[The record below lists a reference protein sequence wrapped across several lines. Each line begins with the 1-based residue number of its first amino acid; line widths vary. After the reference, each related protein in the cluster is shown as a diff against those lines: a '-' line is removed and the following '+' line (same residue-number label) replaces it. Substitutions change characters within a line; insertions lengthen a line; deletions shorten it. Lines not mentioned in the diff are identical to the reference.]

1 MLTTEREMLETDEK
15 ILTAFC
21 SIGCNL
27 LFNRYAM
34 ENVVLGNTKPG
45 EKIPYGQ
52 YLHALGLQKCERFLL
67 RTAIR
72 GEVIDEE
79 ERIVL
84 KPHEYFCRLFYV
96 EQMERV
102 FARAPKFRADDED
115 LLRYKYGLGEY
126 LERLYSLFLEVLSIE
141 PREGYTDLFTMSYE
155 RESRFSDLAACA
167 HFLFALKIKKLR
179 RGSRIDR
186 YINSIPFPNEYVR
199 RLIEGRRGHYILT
212 NADTESLGYK
222 LALLSCFTF
231 YTAEN
236 QAAFAEK
243 IKAWECRQ
251 NKRDPTP
258 FVPIFRA

>member
-115 LLRYKYGLGEY
+115 LLRYKSGLGEY

-141 PREGYTDLFTMSYE
+141 PREGCTDLFTMSYE
-155 RESRFSDLAACA
+155 RGRRFSDHAACA
-167 HFLFALKIKKLR
+167 RFLFALKIKKLR

-236 QAAFAEK
+236 QAAFMRK
-243 IKAWECRQ
+243 LKALES
-251 NKRDPTP
+251 KR
-258 FVPIFRA
+258 